1 MRSGLARFRGSLTLL
16 ATLFVVMFVGAALT
30 GGFYA
35 SADRPAPD
43 RSEAAARAE
52 AAAIARSGLELVL
65 ATADQVMLQG
75 LVEGSDTILMQ
86 ATVATLDGTR
96 GSFTVRARTADARV
110 FLAATAEL
118 EGAPTGRCTARMDWD
133 LAGVRPPPP
142 AAAAA
147 DCVADPGGSR
157 DGH

>member
-43 RSEAAARAE
+43 RSEAAARE
-52 AAAIARSGLELVL
+52 AAAALARSGLELVL
-65 ATADQVMLQG
+65 ATADQATLQG
-75 LVEGSDTILMQ
+75 LVAGQDTILMQ
-86 ATVATLDGTR
+86 ATVATLEGTR
-96 GSFTVRARTADARV
+96 GSFTVRAGTADARV

-118 EGAPTGRCTARMDWD
+118 EAEPTGRCTARMDWD
-133 LAGVRPPPP
+133 LTGIRPPPP

-147 DCVADPGGSR
+147 DCVAEPGGS
-157 DGH
+157 